1 MGSHNPFSILVPE
14 VTFFKLVPEPI
25 WHVCSIIHVHSNYRH
40 HVSLYVWSAFSRVQF
55 CREKKKTN
63 SMTFWDDCSIHVE
76 KCSIVANIQ
85 HEQGIFLTTKL
96 PKGRMICNILNIF
109 SYASFKICPNLCH
122 DTFVICSIILSPS
135 CRHVCSGQVQ
145 P

>member
-1 MGSHNPFSILVPE
+1 MGSHNPFSILVPK

-25 WHVCSIIHVHSNYRH
+25 WHVCSIIHVHPNYRH
-40 HVSLYVWSAFSRVQF
+40 HMCPCTSEVHSLVSNFA
-55 CREKKKTN
+55 EKKKTN
-63 SMTFWDDCSIHVE
+63 SMTYWDDCSIHVE

-85 HEQGIFLTTKL
+85 HEQRIFLTTKL
-96 PKGRMICNILNIF
+96 LKGRMICNIINIF
-109 SYASFKICPNLCH
+109 RNASFKICPNLCH

-135 CRHVCSGQVQ
+135 SRHVCSGQVQ